1 MQLEQRIEQIIE
13 PAVFDLG
20 FEIVRVQLS
29 GNLNLRLQ
37 IMAEPVSDQKM
48 TVDHCALISK
58 TISALL
64 DVDDPIQGAYT
75 LEISSPGLDRPLV
88 KLRDFV
94 RFIGCEAR
102 IETLIAIEGRKR
114 FRGRL
119 RDVKDSTIV
128 ISVDCGDLCI
138 PYSSVRRAKLLV
150 RDEQLMEQKL

>member
-13 PAVFDLG
+13 PAICDLG

-29 GNLNLRLQ
+29 GNLNPRLQ
-37 IMAEPVSDQKM
+37 IMAEPVSDQEM
-48 TVDHCALISK
+48 TVDHCAMISK

-88 KLRDFV
+88 KLRDYM

-102 IETLIAIEGRKR
+102 IETLIAIDGRKR

-119 RDVKDSTIV
+119 RDVKDNTII
-128 ISVDCGDLCI
+128 ISVDCRDRCI
-138 PYSSVRRAKLLV
+138 PYSSVRRAKLLIS
-150 RDEQLMEQKL
+150 DDQFSEQKL